1 VQHLNLASFRAIEEG
16 LPMVRSTPTGIS
28 GVIDPLGRV
37 VPGTEIGLGVAG
49 YMDVTLPGEANVT
62 AFAQQRSAYLVFA
75 ILLCLGLIVLRKDYS
90 IVNWP
95 FLRKKGPVCKKM

>member
-1 VQHLNLASFRAIEEG
+1 
-16 LPMVRSTPTGIS
+16 MVRSTPTGIS

-62 AFAQQRSAYLVFA
+62 AFAQQRSAYLVFV
-75 ILLCLGLIVLRKDYS
+75 ILLCFGLIVVGRGYS
-90 IVNWP
+90 VKNWL
-95 FLRKKGPVCKKM
+95 FLRKNRPVFKKM